1 MASAHPAAAM
11 AALSPGS
18 CIRPVAGTM
27 RRSASRQGPSRPA
40 TPGAANTFSPK
51 KPHDLPLSPPCCV
64 VKTANR
70 SCVAAPRAEAAGCGA
85 SAFFHAGWAGT
96 DPPKRR
102 SSE

>member
-70 SCVAAPRAEAAGCGA
+70 SPCGSSGRGRRMWCVGVL
-85 SAFFHAGWAGT
+85 S
-96 DPPKRR
+96 RR
-102 SSE
+102 VGGH